1 MNQSGIQPLS
11 VKRGSRYS
19 RCPPYSGSLW
29 VEQPGIS
36 GANMAA
42 DEDRDADTKQTD
54 RGKKTAEQP
63 KPAIPDSW
71 SLTEQQKAFIDLF
84 SGDDDEDND
93 KKS

>member
-1 MNQSGIQPLS
+1 
-11 VKRGSRYS
+11 
-19 RCPPYSGSLW
+19 
-29 VEQPGIS
+29 
-36 GANMAA
+36 MAA

-63 KPAIPDSW
+63 KPVIPESW

>member
-1 MNQSGIQPLS
+1 MISNVDCVRIAMPQGSHESERDPALKRKAWLAVFALS
-11 VKRGSRYS
+11 
-19 RCPPYSGSLW
+19 
-29 VEQPGIS
+29 
-36 GANMAA
+36 
-42 DEDRDADTKQTD
+42 DADTKQTD